1 MLKSSHHRFREVGRV
16 SRRRNPTA
24 SPFNAFLSDYAALIR
39 PTNASTSGQ
48 ARGMPNAPSP
58 LLTLRLRFLRLRF
71 LRQASFDKLPSTSFL
86 RQAQD
91 RQGRQRRGKRRAPHP
106 GPLPLTLPSPTRGEG
121 FTGGQADKR
130 SRSCCAV
137 STPSNNSLV
146 KSCVPLNGSIN
157 GTRLMETSP
166 TSKSTDVQLAP

>member
-39 PTNASTSGQ
+39 PTNASTPGQ
-48 ARGMPNAPSP
+48 ARGRPNAPSP
-58 LLTLRLRFLRLRF
+58 LLTLRLRFLRHKLPSSF
-71 LRQASFDKLPSTSFL
+71 LRQASFE
-86 RQAQD
+86 D

>member
-48 ARGMPNAPSP
+48 ARGRPNAPSP
-58 LLTLRLRFLRLRF
+58 LLTLRLRFLRLR
-71 LRQASFDKLPSTSFL
+71 FL